1 MDEAITTRN
10 VLRQRRRANS
20 RNDSFSTRSV
30 ETFDHF
36 YPQFSSLSIFLFR
49 SCIYIFSQPKLDV
62 VISLTMDSI
71 RLSKLACSIVSS
83 ESSGNWPQRRRLVR
97 VSLMDG
103 QFRKIIGNHVKYLR
117 VYAFIRQNGVT
128 IFVEVAR

>member
-1 MDEAITTRN
+1 M
-10 VLRQRRRANS
+10 
-20 RNDSFSTRSV
+20 
-30 ETFDHF
+30 
-36 YPQFSSLSIFLFR
+36 
-49 SCIYIFSQPKLDV
+49 

-71 RLSKLACSIVSS
+71 RRSKLACSIVSS

-103 QFRKIIGNHVKYLR
+103 QFRKIIGNHVEYLR